1 MAQRDGSRGERFGG
15 REEELRAFDDRR
27 VTRSQAQHLERMREL
42 DRMLAR
48 IYDHLFVPGRGATVD
63 LERIRAPYP
72 PVPERLVATEEDLSH
87 YEWWA
92 RLQAILQD
100 DQS

>member
-15 REEELRAFDDRR
+15 REEELRTFDDRR

-72 PVPERLVATEEDLSH
+72 PVPERLVATEDDLSH

-100 DQS
+100 DQ

>member
-15 REEELRAFDDRR
+15 REEELRTFDDRR
-27 VTRSQAQHLERMREL
+27 VTRSQAQHLERVREL

-48 IYDHLFVPGRGATVD
+48 IYDQLFVPGRGATVG
-63 LERIRAPYP
+63 LERIRTPYP
-72 PVPERLVATEEDLSH
+72 PLPEGLVATEEALAQ

-92 RLQAILQD
+92 RLYAILQD
-100 DQS
+100 DQ